1 MTEQDVIIQD
11 LRQEVEKLKAELD
24 TANSLKNYWRTN
36 ANLLDEERKQLR
48 TENAALKAKIHDIK
62 TALEGLPND

>member
-1 MTEQDVIIQD
+1 MTEQDIIIQD

-48 TENAALKAKIHDIK
+48 TENEALKAKIHDIK